1 MGAHT
6 QRVTRLTLNHCC
18 HEEAKK
24 VFALCMNKI
33 YTFIDFTMKAN
44 YKTFEARSGGCLEMF
59 AALAENKF
67 TAAAAT
73 F

>member
-1 MGAHT
+1 
-6 QRVTRLTLNHCC
+6 
-18 HEEAKK
+18 
-24 VFALCMNKI
+24 
-33 YTFIDFTMKAN
+33 MKAN
-44 YKTFEARSGGCLEMF
+44 YKTFEARSGGSLEMF

>member
-1 MGAHT
+1 
-6 QRVTRLTLNHCC
+6 
-18 HEEAKK
+18 
-24 VFALCMNKI
+24 
-33 YTFIDFTMKAN
+33 MKAN

-59 AALAENKF
+59 AAENKF